1 MRTSDRAKCGGAG
14 RDAHDSLEMTV
25 EMALIGKACS
35 GGQQHARHTPAKQA
49 AGMLDAHVNLKR
61 IDWYG

>member
-1 MRTSDRAKCGGAG
+1 
-14 RDAHDSLEMTV
+14 MTV